1 MLPPLRSPSVGGQRR
16 QRSQFGCLRLVHAQT
31 FGAASRIEGAQEMP
45 RPKGRNG
52 NPPVLIDETV
62 DRPGLRGG

>member
-16 QRSQFGCLRLVHAQT
+16 QRSQFGCRLVHAQT

-52 NPPVLIDETV
+52 NPPVLIDESV
-62 DRPGLRGG
+62 DRPGSRGG